1 MTAALPR
8 ERGGWILSSI
18 SLSRWGLP
26 GGTRWHGV
34 ETPSRYHRPFLALE
48 RQGVSSA
55 AGSEAFPACG
65 DALAVVVAGRTV
77 VAAGRLYELP
87 VAALLPGNAGV
98 LAGSIFPPPTQPAGR
113 RRSQGKIGTLE
124 RSALSAA
131 APGCALKYTG
141 LRRTVVGGA
150 TSRSNDS

>member
-1 MTAALPR
+1 CPRSFADRTACPFLRSWCSRRPSFPVKGDHTAALPR

-26 GGTRWHGV
+26 GGTGWHGV

-55 AGSEAFPACG
+55 AGSEASPACG
-65 DALAVVVAGRTV
+65 DALAVVVAERAG

-87 VAALLPGNAGV
+87 GGL
-98 LAGSIFPPPTQPAGR
+98 GS
-113 RRSQGKIGTLE
+113 
-124 RSALSAA
+124 
-131 APGCALKYTG
+131 
-141 LRRTVVGGA
+141 
-150 TSRSNDS
+150 